1 MDLGALPDQSL
12 LQQLVGRPRWH
23 ADAACREHPG
33 VTWFPGT
40 GDHGREAKA
49 VCQQCLV
56 LDECRTWALG
66 QDNSPC
72 GLAGIWAGLSRQD
85 RVTLQA
91 ASTPK
96 AA

>member
-1 MDLGALPDQSL
+1 MDLGQLPDLSAL
-12 LQQLVGRPRWH
+12 EQLVGRPPWH
-23 ADAACREHPG
+23 RDGLCREHPE
-33 VTWFPGT
+33 VSWFPGS
-40 GDHGREAKA
+40 GDHGTAAKA
-49 VCQQCLV
+49 VCRRCLV

-85 RVTLQA
+85 RVALQA